1 MRKEIVAVVCT
12 ALDGSPAIPI
22 YTVYVTEEEYD
33 LGIHYD
39 KAEIEAINDRFEGP
53 YTCFDNSEHFEI
65 FGAADRLRD
74 FRDEYDP
81 KVD

>member
-12 ALDGSPAIPI
+12 ASDGAPAIPI
-22 YTVYVTEEEYD
+22 YPVYVTEEEYD

-39 KAEIEAINDRFEGP
+39 KAEIEAIGDNFEGP

-65 FGAADRLRD
+65 FGAADLLHEL
-74 FRDEYDP
+74 RDEYDP
-81 KVD
+81 TVD